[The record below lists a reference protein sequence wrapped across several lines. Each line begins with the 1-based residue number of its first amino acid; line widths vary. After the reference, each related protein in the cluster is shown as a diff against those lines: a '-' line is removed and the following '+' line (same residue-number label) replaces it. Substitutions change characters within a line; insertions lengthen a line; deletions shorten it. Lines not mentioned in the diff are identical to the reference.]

1 MEEYI
6 IVTDSSADL
15 PKSYLKEHNVTCVSL
30 KYTIDGITYDNDDD
44 EAAATFY
51 QKVRNKS
58 MPTTSQVNPDEAIE
72 HFRKIVGISKNIL
85 CLVFSS
91 GLSGTCNSFMMAA
104 RELMEEDESIN
115 IRVVDTLSASM
126 GQGLMV
132 YKAVCLKEQGKSLN
146 EVADYIEAHIKNFTQ
161 VFTVDDLDH
170 LYRGGRLS
178 KTASV
183 VGSMINLKPV
193 LHVNEEG
200 RLENMFNVRG
210 RKKSLHALVDYMEK
224 TMGSYREENDIVFIS
239 HADNKQDAEF
249 VAEEIRKRFGIE
261 KFMINEI
268 GPTIGSHTGPDVIAV
283 FFMGENR

>member
-268 GPTIGSHTGPDVIAV
+268 GPTIGSQTGPDVIAV

>member
-132 YKAVCLKEQGKSLN
+132 YKAVCLKEKGKSLN

>member
-15 PKSYLKEHNVTCVSL
+15 PKSYLKEHDVTCVSL

>member
-132 YKAVCLKEQGKSLN
+132 YKAVCLKEKGKSLN

-224 TMGSYREENDIVFIS
+224 TMGSYKDQNDIVFIS
-239 HADNKQDAEF
+239 HADNLEDAEF
-249 VAEEIRKRFGIE
+249 VADEIKNRIGID

-268 GPTIGSHTGPDVIAV
+268 GPTIGSHTGPLAL
-283 FFMGENR
+283 